1 MPTNSSLGIV
11 LGLAAIPLSLTALL
25 HHRRVRLTQP
35 NRKRRWRFFPNR
47 AAAGNALL
55 ALQILVHPQIA
66 HVLEEKLDDH
76 AEEDDSSGDEDPV
89 AHLHRQAARIRRGDP
104 PDRLTT
110 RLPRQKQ

>member
-1 MPTNSSLGIV
+1 MPISSSLEMV
-11 LGLAAIPLSLTALL
+11 LGLAATALSLTALL
-25 HHRRVRLTQP
+25 HHRRLRLSQP

-55 ALQILVHPQIA
+55 ALQILLHPQIA

-76 AEEDDSSGDEDPV
+76 AEEDDSGDDEEPV

-104 PDRLTT
+104 PDCLTA
-110 RLPRQKQ
+110 RLPRHKQ